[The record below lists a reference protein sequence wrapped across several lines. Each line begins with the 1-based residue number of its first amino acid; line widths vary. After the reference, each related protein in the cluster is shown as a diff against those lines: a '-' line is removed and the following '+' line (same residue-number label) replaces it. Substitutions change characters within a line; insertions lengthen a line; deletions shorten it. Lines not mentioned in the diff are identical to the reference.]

1 MDLVDEWL
9 RMAVVVVVVQ
19 MDLKREE
26 IVREMV
32 EKKICLFVV
41 GQEISELYQWLLE
54 ELEEEMKMGHCQI

>member
-1 MDLVDEWL
+1 
-9 RMAVVVVVVQ
+9 MAVVVVVVQ

>member
-1 MDLVDEWL
+1 
-9 RMAVVVVVVQ
+9 MAVVVVVVQ
-19 MDLKREE
+19 MDLKWEE